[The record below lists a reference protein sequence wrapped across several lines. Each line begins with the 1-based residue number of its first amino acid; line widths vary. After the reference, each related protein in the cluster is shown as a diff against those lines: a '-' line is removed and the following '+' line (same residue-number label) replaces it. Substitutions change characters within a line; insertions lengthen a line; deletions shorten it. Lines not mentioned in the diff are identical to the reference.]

1 KCKASRRTK
10 TRGIKLLARV
20 TNLSPP
26 LQLRRNFTN
35 CRFPMIEGEFERK
48 RLDEGN
54 VKQTGEFHH
63 WRNEYCRWF
72 HVIAGPPSPAR
83 LTEQRSYISVAFV
96 TTTCL
101 CFRLVLASPC
111 VPVDPEF
118 TRVSVSDAPVAFPSA
133 EMLSDSVYN
142 YATTRRGTADQD
154 SDSQYEGQAQLQ
166 ITSIQKPRNKRKN
179 FKPISSRMVEVSDE
193 SEKDDEELEALEE
206 SSSEILEYE
215 RKTMLLPAE
224 DRSKQRLNN
233 NEVSPMDL
241 SVATRPPSS
250 EADDDSGDSLRHK
263 FILEQ
268 LRSQKLYSPGTE
280 SLKNL
285 KKIYKFATNLMADT
299 LMVQARSPNS
309 ESSEK
314 SGSGVLDTESGRL
327 DDTPFEDD
335 RVQDGDGETE
345 CEERKPFEGMR
356 EYAESTMQELLAI
369 YGLAGGEL
377 AKSVSRQLP
386 PTFLNPPTG
395 HQPH

>member
-1 KCKASRRTK
+1 MSA
-10 TRGIKLLARV
+10 V
-20 TNLSPP
+20 TSP
-26 LQLRRNFTN
+26 
-35 CRFPMIEGEFERK
+35 
-48 RLDEGN
+48 
-54 VKQTGEFHH
+54 
-63 WRNEYCRWF
+63 Y
-72 HVIAGPPSPAR
+72 GP
-83 LTEQRSYISVAFV
+83 T
-96 TTTCL
+96 
-101 CFRLVLASPC
+101 
-111 VPVDPEF
+111 
-118 TRVSVSDAPVAFPSA
+118 

-166 ITSIQKPRNKRKN
+166 ISSIQKPRNKRKN

-193 SEKDDEELEALEE
+193 SDKDDDELEAIEE

-268 LRSQKLYSPGTE
+268 LRSEKLYSPGTE
-280 SLKNL
+280 
-285 KKIYKFATNLMADT
+285 
-299 LMVQARSPNS
+299 ARSPNS

-314 SGSGVLDTESGRL
+314 SGSGVMDTESGRL

-335 RVQDGDGETE
+335 RGQDGGDGDAE
-345 CEERKPFEGMR
+345 CEERKPYEGMG
-356 EYAESTMQELLAI
+356 EFVESTMQELLAV
-369 YGLAGGEL
+369 YGFAGGEL

-386 PTFLNPPTG
+386 PTFLNPATGG